1 VTSDAAKPALI
12 WLILASVAVAGFGVV
27 TAGLWIPAIMMFD
40 APGST
45 EQPAL
50 VAFAVYSASGPVASA
65 IALLAGWWRAAMGR
79 RFSALK
85 WMVAIPIVWLVGL
98 LGWFAA
104 ISAFCGGQFDCRA

>member
-1 VTSDAAKPALI
+1 
-12 WLILASVAVAGFGVV
+12 
-27 TAGLWIPAIMMFD
+27 
-40 APGST
+40 
-45 EQPAL
+45 
-50 VAFAVYSASGPVASA
+50 
-65 IALLAGWWRAAMGR
+65 MGR